1 MNFQKP
7 DTTTLLD
14 VLVASWPIIL
24 LYGVV
29 LAIGI
34 VRMVRRPTRPTF
46 SLSKRARRSE
56 APGASAGQESA

>member
-14 VLVASWPIIL
+14 VLVASWPILL

-29 LAIGI
+29 LAIGL
-34 VRMVRRPTRPTF
+34 VGMVRRPTAPTF
-46 SLSKRARRSE
+46 SLSKRARRSGT
-56 APGASAGQESA
+56 PGASAGPENA